1 MLSQTSQ
8 PQSYTQRQ
16 TVDLTQSKAIE
27 RVLMDERR
35 QQILSEFTTQFYENQ
50 ERVGNRVMRL
60 FAEHKEIVNVMVV
73 ARTQSGKTGFFC
85 AVIQKMMESRHTYVP
100 LEHIYII
107 SGVSST
113 EWKEQTQARLPT
125 SLRGRVF
132 HRGELNQK
140 KFQADFARPK
150 KNVFII
156 FDEVQVAALESQ
168 TIHQMF
174 KKHGLH
180 DLQHLY
186 ADDIKILEI
195 SATPDG
201 TFHDLMKWGPAGH
214 FMQVGPGRGY
224 TSAADFLRQNRV
236 RQSRDWLDRHTSLS
250 KSEKGIAGDWTDG
263 GPFDE
268 LKADVQSFVSPK
280 YHIIRCAVGE
290 NTTLTIELFTR
301 HFPRSSHQY
310 LLFDQNS
317 PCKDINEVISAP
329 PPMHTFIFL
338 KEMLRCSKTLFKPH
352 LGVLYE
358 RWSSYVQDSVVIQG
372 LIGRCT
378 GYDDPGHTIIY
389 TNVESIEN
397 YEKLWRAG
405 FNKESIK
412 WVSNTTRFAYGKT
425 RASATFLTP
434 KDPVVVVA
442 AATTKSTKKRRQ
454 SRHSTK
460 KRKQQIT
467 KQPKKKVRF
476 VVESDEEEEE
486 EEENQ
491 RRQQQP
497 KSNNRKRNQKEDLSS
512 ESESESEPEEPE
524 ESESDF
530 EEEDGDS
537 VEPEG
542 DDLDDFVDDDID
554 DELENEDSD
563 YEEPSSSNRSSS
575 QTNINYH
582 EKLRARRL
590 FK

>member
-1 MLSQTSQ
+1 MLTE
-8 PQSYTQRQ
+8 RQ
-16 TVDLTQSKAIE
+16 TVDLTQVKPIE

-35 QQILSEFTTQFYENQ
+35 QQILSEFTTQFFENQ

-60 FAEHKEIVNVMVV
+60 FAERKEIVNVMVV

-85 AVIQKMMESRHTYVP
+85 AVIQKMMESRQTYVP
-100 LEHIYII
+100 MENIYII

-113 EWKEQTQARLPT
+113 EWKEQTQARLPP

-132 HRGELNQK
+132 HRGELTYK
-140 KFQADFARPK
+140 RFLTDFSRPK
-150 KNVFII
+150 KNVLII

-174 KKHGLH
+174 KNHGLH
-180 DLQHLY
+180 DLQRLY
-186 ADDIKILEI
+186 ADDVKILEI

-442 AATTKSTKKRRQ
+442 AAAATKSTKKRRP
-454 SRHSTK
+454 STK
-460 KRKQQIT
+460 KQKQKMT

-476 VVESDEEEEE
+476 VVESDDDQDDQDED
-486 EEENQ
+486 EENR
-491 RRQQQP
+491 RRQQQ
-497 KSNNRKRNQKEDLSS
+497 KSKNRKHNLKEDSSS
-512 ESESESEPEEPE
+512 ESESEPE

-542 DDLDDFVDDDID
+542 DDLDDFVDDDIE

-563 YEEPSSSNRSSS
+563 YEEPSSSSE
-575 QTNINYH
+575 TNINYH